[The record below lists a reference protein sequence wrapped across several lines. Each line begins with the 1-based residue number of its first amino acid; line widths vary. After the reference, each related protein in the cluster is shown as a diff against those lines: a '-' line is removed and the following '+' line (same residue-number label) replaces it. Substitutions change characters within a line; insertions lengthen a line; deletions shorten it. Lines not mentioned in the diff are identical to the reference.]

1 MSLCILIA
9 HDNSSQ
15 THFIFIQPSIILIFV
30 TLRLLTC
37 TFGKQ
42 NSTPPPGVDG
52 EEEPVL
58 KYPRLDLASGI
69 NNELLKSFLL
79 LYVT

>member
-1 MSLCILIA
+1 
-9 HDNSSQ
+9 
-15 THFIFIQPSIILIFV
+15 
-30 TLRLLTC
+30 LLTC